1 MASSISHRKTRD
13 EYKKEKELD
22 EARKAGNA
30 PAELDE
36 EGKEIN
42 PHIPE
47 YILKAPWYLN
57 ANKPSLKHQR
67 GVTKKEMDKG
77 WYLRGATTGEA
88 ATKFRKGACEN
99 CGAMT
104 HKTKDCC
111 ERPRKLG
118 AKFTNDDIK
127 PDEVIQKLE
136 LDYDSKRDPYNGY
149 DPSSYKEVM
158 DIYEKADTERKKKKL
173 QELIKQH
180 GGGDKKT
187 PDVDETLSKELMD
200 NEEKEGSYDSETVA
214 PIQKL
219 DQKSRT
225 TIRNLRIREDTA
237 KYLYNLDVNSAFYEP
252 KSRSMRDNPLP
263 NANPND
269 IKFAGDNFARTSGE
283 TKEFRDLQRFAWEAQ
298 EKGQDVDISSAPSQA
313 ALLHADFLRKKE
325 QLKQQTRNQLLTKYG
340 GEEHL
345 LKQEEIDKV
354 PQSEIYT
361 EYSSSGK
368 LIKGEE
374 KIVKSKYEEDVFLNN
389 HKSIWGS
396 YWENGQWGFACCRQ
410 LIKNAYCTGEK
421 GKLLREKQLQQQQ
434 HHHIQQEN
442 QQDDDDND
450 NTTTTTTTTTTT
462 SLLEQ
467 HLNKSNEDNDKYN
480 KKEGKRKD
488 KKERKEKEEKLK
500 KALKDQDEENKKS
513 VEKDERNIKYNS
525 LSADDYNVSEE
536 QMEAYNLKRK
546 RSDDPM
552 ANFKDDSD

>member
-1 MASSISHRKTRD
+1 KTRE
-13 EYKKEKELD
+13 EYKKEKELE

-30 PAELDE
+30 PAEVDE
-36 EGKEIN
+36 EGRDIN

-47 YILKAPWYLN
+47 YISKAPWYLN
-57 ANKPSLKHQR
+57 AEKPTLTHQR
-67 GVTKKEMDKG
+67 APGSKITDKG
-77 WYLRGATTGEA
+77 WYLRGATQGEA
-88 ATKFRKGACEN
+88 ATKYRKGACEN

-118 AKFTNDDIK
+118 AKFTNDDIR
-127 PDEVIQKLE
+127 PDEVIQTLE

-149 DPSSYKEVM
+149 DPASYKQVM
-158 DIYEKADTERKKKKL
+158 DLYEKADNARKKKKL

-180 GGGDKKT
+180 SKDGKT
-187 PDVDETLSKELMD
+187 DIIDDEQISKEMLE
-200 NEEKEGSYDSETVA
+200 NAEKEESYDSESIA

-219 DQKSRT
+219 DPKSRT

-237 KYLYNLDVNSAFYEP
+237 KYLYNLDTNSAFYEP

-269 IKFAGDNFARTSGE
+269 IKFAGDNFQRASGE
-283 TKEFRDLQRFAWEAQ
+283 SKDFRDLQLFAWEAQ
-298 EKGQDVDISSAPSQA
+298 SKGQDIDLSSSPSQA
-313 ALLHADFLRKKE
+313 ALLHAEFLKKKE
-325 QLKQQTRNQLLTKYG
+325 LLKNQAKNQILSKYG
-340 GEEHL
+340 GEEY
-345 LKQEEIDKV
+345 LKKDDNEKNEISI

-374 KIVKSKYEEDVFLNN
+374 RVIKSKYDEDIYLNN
-389 HKSIWGS
+389 HTSIWGS
-396 YWENGQWGFACCRQ
+396 YWENGQWGFACCKQ
-410 LIKNAYCTGEK
+410 LVKNAYCTGE
-421 GKLLREKQLQQQQ
+421 QD
-434 HHHIQQEN
+434 EN
-442 QQDDDDND
+442 
-450 NTTTTTTTTTTT
+450 NTTTTNTQSS

-467 HLNKSNEDNDKYN
+467 HLNKLNEETPSSL
-480 KKEGKRKD
+480 KEKEKEKRRKE

-500 KALKDQDEENKKS
+500 KAIKEEEDYNKKS
-513 VEKDERNIKYNS
+513 QEKDERNIKYNS
-525 LSADDYNVSEE
+525 LSADDYNVSDE

-552 ANFKDDSD
+552 ANFKDEEY